1 MQFMQKTAIAHLCPT
16 VSGELLP
23 VPGRRGTNCSRSA
36 LANLFSGTDFPP
48 GTLHRKVEHVRLK
61 RGKGAFR
68 LPDQTLRIMRLTTFL
83 LLVCCMHISAKTVSQ
98 TVTLSG
104 KNLSMKAVF
113 SAIEQQTG
121 YTVWGRSEFLEN
133 ARRVSVSVKKMPLNT
148 FLDKVLRDQPFTY
161 SVADNT
167 IFLSQKNTPLKDT
180 VPAKVQAMPAEM
192 MTTLMGLV
200 LNAENNEAVESASVG
215 FNDGRTVMR
224 SDNLGQ
230 FNIAGIDSDADIVI
244 TSVGFQK
251 LRVPIRVLMRM
262 GAEQTVKLTA
272 GSVRKIPTGL
282 FIFHLLPVK
291 TVLEEVVI
299 NNGMF
304 SRSKESFTG
313 AAAVFTGKDLRSV
326 GNKNILESLKTLDPS
341 FIIVENNL
349 QGANPNRLPTIEV
362 RGRTTLTNANLNDQF
377 NADPNQPLFILD
389 GFETTLQTIYDLDMN
404 RIATIT
410 ILKDAASTALYGS
423 KAANGVVVVETKR
436 PVAGKLQGSYVA
448 DISFELPDLS
458 SYNLMNAVEKMQW
471 EKLIDGGRGGTS
483 NGYWLREERY
493 NFYLAEALRG
503 VNTYWLHEP
512 VRTGI
517 SNRHSVQ
524 LNGGSNDLFFNA
536 GGVYNKRDGVMK
548 GSGRDSWSGNFLI
561 TYRKGNLNIT
571 NNAMVTGT
579 NANESPYGS
588 FSSYA
593 SMNPYYQ
600 KTDANGFINR
610 KVDLLYD
617 TSVVNPL
624 YNASLFS
631 INNNKSFAFTN
642 NLNSSFTITNNLRV
656 DGGMQLSK
664 SNGNAVLFIPPDHS
678 MFDNTEVQ
686 KKGSYANTQVQS
698 NTFNANLSLSYGQVI
713 GKSRLSANVRGQVES
728 TTSETVGFSAVG
740 FPYGT
745 NGNPAFAYGYTPFST
760 PASLKL
766 KSRGVGLTT
775 SINYVFANRFMAD
788 AVYTLSGASAF
799 GSNKRFKPFMSVG
812 LGWNLHEEVF
822 LRDVEWLEV
831 FKLRG
836 NIGYSGNQNLGNFT
850 SVSTYAYEG
859 TGSNYF
865 GQGLSLASLG
875 SPDLE
880 WSRTLQGSY
889 GAEFRLLNNRVSG
902 TLEYFRKLTDPLSV
916 GAEGTVPTS
925 VALNNN
931 YVINVGTLTTTGWNL
946 NLRFSPVYDLKRRI
960 IWSISVSGVKN
971 NSVYGGFANKL
982 QSLNKAEQ
990 DSRGLNR
997 YYDGY
1002 SPDDMWA
1009 VRSLGIDPATGYELF
1024 RKANGDISFIYDPA
1038 DIVRVGN
1045 TRPKVEGILNTS
1057 FTYREFTF
1065 NANARYRI
1073 GGYVF
1078 NSAVYTKVE
1087 NTGNAVLGP
1096 GPMGFAV
1103 IGNLDRRAL
1112 YDRWQQ
1118 PGDVREFKSV
1128 QLFGFTPMS
1137 SRFIQKDSHF
1147 IGESFSVS
1155 WRTNAAWVQKLHLQ
1169 GVGVNF
1175 YLNDIFRVETVQTER
1190 GLDYPFSRS
1199 AGLSVNLSF

>member
-1 MQFMQKTAIAHLCPT
+1 MQFMQKTAIARRCLS
-16 VSGELLP
+16 VARVFLR
-23 VPGRRGTNCSRSA
+23 VPGTGGTNCSRSD
-36 LANLFSGTDFPP
+36 LAVSDSSARFLPEASLTKAE
-48 GTLHRKVEHVRLK
+48 RVRLK
-61 RGKGAFR
+61 WKPGAFR
-68 LPDQTLRIMRLTTFL
+68 LTDQTLRIMRLTTFL
-83 LLVCCMHISAKTVSQ
+83 LLVCCMHISARTVSQ

-104 KNLSMKAVF
+104 KNLSMKEVF
-113 SAIEQQTG
+113 SAIEKQTG
-121 YTVWGRSEFLEN
+121 YMVWGRTEFLEN
-133 ARRVSVSVKKMPLNT
+133 ARKVSVSVRKMPLET
-148 FLDKVLRDQPFTY
+148 FLDKVLKDQPFTY
-161 SVADNT
+161 NVADNT
-167 IFLSQKNTPLKDT
+167 IFLSQKSGALKDT
-180 VPAKVQAMPAEM
+180 VPGRVTIATAVVVAN
-192 MTTLMGLV
+192 MTGLV
-200 LNAENNEAVESASVG
+200 LNAENNEAVEAASIG
-215 FNDGRTVMR
+215 FNDGKTMMR
-224 SDNLGQ
+224 SDNTGH
-230 FNIAGIDSDADIVI
+230 FAIAGIDPNDDIVI

-251 LRVPIRVLMRM
+251 LRVPMSVLMRM
-262 GAEQTVKLTA
+262 GNDQTVALQS

-282 FIFHLLPVK
+282 FIFNLLPVK

-313 AAAVFTGKDLRSV
+313 AASVFTGKELRSV

-349 QGANPNRLPTIEV
+349 QGSNPNRLPTIEV

-436 PVAGKLQGSYVA
+436 PVPGKLQGSYVA
-448 DISFELPDLS
+448 DFTMELPDLS
-458 SYNLMNAVEKMQW
+458 SYNLMNSTEKMTW
-471 EKLIDGGRGGTS
+471 EKFLLNPGGTDQS
-483 NGYWLREERY
+483 YWLREERY

-512 VRTGI
+512 VQTGI
-517 SNRHSVQ
+517 ANRHSLQ

-536 GGVYNKRDGVMK
+536 GGVYSKKNGVMK
-548 GSGRDSWSGNFLI
+548 GSGRDSWSGNFLV
-561 TYRKGNLNIT
+561 TYRKGKLNIT
-571 NNAMVTGT
+571 NNAMVSGT

-588 FSSYA
+588 FANYA
-593 SMNPYYQ
+593 SMNPYYK

-610 KVDLLYD
+610 KVDAVYD
-617 TSVVNPL
+617 TSVINPL

-631 INNNKSFAFTN
+631 INNSKTFAFTN
-642 NLNSSFTITNNLRV
+642 NLNGSFSLTNNLRV
-656 DGGMQLSK
+656 EGGIQASK
-664 SNGNAVLFIPPDHS
+664 SNGTAILFTPPDNS
-678 MFDNTEVQ
+678 MFDQVEVQ
-686 KKGSYANTQVQS
+686 KKGSYTNTQLQS
-698 NTFNANLSLSYGQVI
+698 STFNSNLSLSYGQVF

-728 TTSETVGFSAVG
+728 TTSESVGFSVVG
-740 FPYGT
+740 FPFGT
-745 NGNPAFAYGYTPFST
+745 NGNPAFAYGFTPFST
-760 PASLKL
+760 PASTRM

-775 SINYVFANRFMAD
+775 SINYVFANRFMVD
-788 AVYTLSGASAF
+788 GVYTLSGASAF
-799 GSNKRFKPFMSVG
+799 GSNKRFKPFMSAG
-812 LGWNLHEEVF
+812 FGWNLQEEAF
-822 LRDVEWLEV
+822 LRGVEWLEV

-880 WSRTLQGSY
+880 WSRTFQGSY
-889 GAEFRLLNNRVSG
+889 GVEFRMLNSRVSG

-916 GAEGTVPTS
+916 GAEGTVPSS

-931 YVINVGTLTTTGWNL
+931 YVINVGNLTTTGWNL
-946 NLRFSPVYDLKRRI
+946 NLRFSPIYDLRNRI
-960 IWSISVSGVKN
+960 IWSIAVSGVKN
-971 NSVYGGFANKL
+971 NSVYGGFSNKL

-990 DSRGLNR
+990 DSRGLSR

-1009 VRSLGIDPATGYELF
+1009 VRSLGIDPATGNELF
-1024 RKANGDISFIYDPA
+1024 RKANGDITFIYDPA

-1045 TRPKVEGILNTS
+1045 TRPKMEGIVTTS
-1057 FTYREFTF
+1057 FTYKDFTF
-1065 NANARYRI
+1065 NANARYRA

-1078 NSAVYTKVE
+1078 NSAVYSKVE
-1087 NTGNAVLGP
+1087 NAGTTTLGA
-1096 GPMGFAV
+1096 GPNGYGV
-1103 IGNLDRRAL
+1103 VGNLDRRAL

-1118 PGDVREFKSV
+1118 PGDVSEFKSIQGAGGV
-1128 QLFGFTPMS
+1128 TAMS

-1147 IGESFSVS
+1147 IGESFSLS
-1155 WRTNAAWVQKLHLQ
+1155 WRTNAAWVQRLHLQ
-1169 GVGVNF
+1169 GLGVNF
-1175 YLNDIFRVETVQTER
+1175 YLNDIFRVETVLTER